1 MERKVRINGTAL
13 EYLCGG
19 GICLAIGPWSNE
31 KRNMA
36 AFGVL
41 VFLPDKAETGAPEEG
56 RLHAD
61 GDLVGVA
68 ALLLL
73 LVAVLAAEEPVVVHG
88 VPGVVI
94 IIEMNCQNRNIS

>member
-1 MERKVRINGTAL
+1 MHE
-13 EYLCGG
+13 
-19 GICLAIGPWSNE
+19 IGPI
-31 KRNMA
+31 
-36 AFGVL
+36 VL
-41 VFLPDKAETGAPEEG
+41 VFLPDKSETGAPEEG

-94 IIEMNCQNRNIS
+94 IIEINCQNGKYFLKWSANLEIITAWCKINFPLF